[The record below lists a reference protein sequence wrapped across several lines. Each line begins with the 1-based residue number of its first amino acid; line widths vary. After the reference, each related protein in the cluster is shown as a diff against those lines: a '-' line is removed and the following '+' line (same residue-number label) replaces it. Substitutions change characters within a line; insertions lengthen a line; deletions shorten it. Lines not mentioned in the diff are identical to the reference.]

1 MDFLKE
7 QIETINGLT
16 LHTVQTNKF
25 KTNSLVFKML
35 APLNEEDVTFRA
47 LLPYVLQRGTKSF
60 PTSTELRKHLD
71 ELYGA
76 TLFVDLSKKGD
87 HHIIS
92 IRIEVANE
100 RFLSDQTPLLEKALQ
115 LLSEIIL
122 SPVVKDESFPDE
134 IINQEKRTMKQ
145 RIQAV
150 YDDKMRYSN
159 LRLVQEMCKDE
170 PYRLH
175 VNGEIDHLE
184 QITSASLYEYYKKAL
199 KEDKMD
205 LYVVGDVSA
214 EEVSEYTKRFFTFSE
229 NAHQSVEKSITEK
242 EISEPNE
249 VIENQDVK
257 QGKLNIGYR
266 TNCTY
271 GDQSYYALQ
280 VFNGIFGGF
289 SHSKLFINVREK
301 ESLAYYAASRVESHK
316 GLLMVMSGIEFAN
329 YERAV
334 TIIKEQLEAM
344 KNGDFEEKDI
354 EQTKAVIKNQLLETI
369 DTSYGSVEVLYHNVI
384 SNINEPFDKYLQGI
398 EKVTKEE
405 IIAAAEK
412 IQLDTIYFLKGME
425 GAQ

>member
-1 MDFLKE
+1 MSYLKE
-7 QIETINGLT
+7 EIETINGLT
-16 LHTVQTNKF
+16 LHTVQTDKF

-47 LLPYVLQRGTKSF
+47 LLPYVLQRGTKTF

-100 RFLSDQTPLLEKALQ
+100 RFLSDQTPLLEKAMK
-115 LLSEIIL
+115 LLSEIVL
-122 SPVVKDESFPDE
+122 SPVVKDSSFPDE
-134 IINQEKRTMKQ
+134 IINQEKRTLKQ

-175 VNGEIDHLE
+175 VNGEIDHLDR
-184 QITSASLYEYYKKAL
+184 ITSESLYEYYKKAL

-205 LYVVGDVSA
+205 LYVTGDVSK
-214 EEVSEYTKRFFTFSE
+214 EEVSKYTKQFFVFGE
-229 NAHQSVEKSITEK
+229 NAHKSAEKSITEK
-242 EISEPNE
+242 RQSEPNE
-249 VIENQDVK
+249 VIEKQDVK

-266 TNCTY
+266 THCTY
-271 GDQSYYALQ
+271 GDKEYYALQ

-329 YERAV
+329 FERAV
-334 TIIKEQLEAM
+334 TIINEQMEAM
-344 KNGDFEEKDI
+344 KNGDFEEKEID
-354 EQTKAVIKNQLLETI
+354 QTKAVIKNQLLETI
-369 DTSYGSVEVLYHNVI
+369 DTSYGAVEVLYHNVI
-384 SNINEPFDKYLQGI
+384 SNIDEPFDKYLDGI
-398 EKVTKEE
+398 EHVTKEE
-405 IIAAAEK
+405 IVAAAGK
-412 IQLDTIYFLKGME
+412 IELDTVYFLTGKE
-425 GAQ
+425 EA